1 MLNVPDTEI
10 KEGQFNLLLGNF
22 EGPIDLLL
30 VLARS
35 QKVDLSDISISELA
49 DQYINFINQYRNI
62 HIEIAA
68 DYLVMAAWLT
78 YLKSRLLL
86 PKEEK
91 TDEYTAD
98 ELEEALKYQLQRL
111 EAFQN
116 ISKIIYSRPLVNRD
130 VFYGGSSEGLK
141 VKYNINY
148 TSNLYDLLKSYSQIL
163 KSNEQV
169 KQLTIEY
176 SELYSV
182 DQAVK
187 RLKGIFGNITEWTNF
202 LNVIPNLIKANKTIN
217 KSIISSNFV
226 ASLELS
232 KNGFVDL
239 KQDERTS
246 RAGWTAHAL
255 PFENTE
261 NKPLVSIVLDDMGLN
276 RLHSD
281 LSLIHI

>member
-10 KEGQFNLLLGNF
+10 KEGQFNLLLDNF

-217 KSIISSNFV
+217 KSIISSNFC
-226 ASLELS
+226 LLY
-232 KNGFVDL
+232 
-239 KQDERTS
+239 TS
-246 RAGWTAHAL
+246 DAA
-255 PFENTE
+255 
-261 NKPLVSIVLDDMGLN
+261 DDP
-276 RLHSD
+276 
-281 LSLIHI
+281 

>member
-1 MLNVPDTEI
+1 MLNVPDTKI
-10 KEGQFNLLLGNF
+10 KEGQFNLLLDNF

-130 VFYGGSSEGLK
+130 VFYGGSTEGLK

-232 KNGFVDL
+232 KNGFIDL
-239 KQDERTS
+239 KQDIEK
-246 RAGWTAHAL
+246 
-255 PFENTE
+255 F
-261 NKPLVSIVLDDMGLN
+261 
-276 RLHSD
+276 
-281 LSLIHI
+281 LSHEK

>member
-10 KEGQFNLLLGNF
+10 KEGQFNLLLDNF

-91 TDEYTAD
+91 TDDYTAD

-116 ISKIIYSRPLVNRD
+116 ISKIIYSRPLINRD

-202 LNVIPNLIKANKTIN
+202 LNVIPNLIKTNKTIN

-232 KNGFVDL
+232 KNGLIDL
-239 KQDERTS
+239 KQDES
-246 RAGWTAHAL
+246 FGNIYIK
-255 PFENTE
+255 FNQ
-261 NKPLVSIVLDDMGLN
+261 NG
-276 RLHSD
+276 
-281 LSLIHI
+281 

>member
-1 MLNVPDTEI
+1 MQEIHKENQDTG
-10 KEGQFNLLLGNF
+10 KFHLLLNNF

-49 DQYINFINQYRNI
+49 DQYIHFINHYRHI

-78 YLKSRLLL
+78 YLKSRLLI

-91 TDEYTAD
+91 TEEHSAED
-98 ELEEALKYQLQRL
+98 LEKALRFQLQRL
-111 EAFQN
+111 EQFQK
-116 ISKIIYSRPLVNRD
+116 ISKLLYSKPLINRD
-130 VFYGGSSEGLK
+130 IFYGGSTEGLK

-148 TSNLYDLLKSYSQIL
+148 TSNLFDLLKSYSFIL
-163 KSNEQV
+163 KSNDQV
-169 KQLTIEY
+169 KNLTIES

-182 DQAVK
+182 DEAIK
-187 RLKGIFGNITEWTNF
+187 RMKQIFGSFIEWTDF
-202 LNVIPNLIKANKTIN
+202 LKLIPNLYKSNKIIN

-232 KNGFVDL
+232 KNGFIEV
-239 KQDERTS
+239 KQDETFGNIYIRS
-246 RAGWTAHAL
+246 K
-255 PFENTE
+255 N
-261 NKPLVSIVLDDMGLN
+261 
-276 RLHSD
+276 
-281 LSLIHI
+281 

>member
-10 KEGQFNLLLGNF
+10 KEGQFNLLLDNF

-130 VFYGGSSEGLK
+130 VFYGGSTEGLK

-182 DQAVK
+182 DLAVK
-187 RLKGIFGNITEWTNF
+187 RLTGIFGNITEWTNF

-232 KNGFVDL
+232 KNGFINL
-239 KQDERTS
+239 KQVES
-246 RAGWTAHAL
+246 FANIYIK
-255 PFENTE
+255 FNQNE
-261 NKPLVSIVLDDMGLN
+261 
-276 RLHSD
+276 
-281 LSLIHI
+281 

>member
-10 KEGQFNLLLGNF
+10 KEGQFNLLLDNF

-148 TSNLYDLLKSYSQIL
+148 TSNLYDLLKTYSQIL

-202 LNVIPNLIKANKTIN
+202 LNIIPNLIKANNTIN
-217 KSIISSNFV
+217 K
-226 ASLELS
+226 
-232 KNGFVDL
+232 
-239 KQDERTS
+239 
-246 RAGWTAHAL
+246 
-255 PFENTE
+255 
-261 NKPLVSIVLDDMGLN
+261 
-276 RLHSD
+276 
-281 LSLIHI
+281 

>member
-1 MLNVPDTEI
+1 MLEI
-10 KEGQFNLLLGNF
+10 IENNDNLNQFNLSLDKF

-35 QKVDLSDISISELA
+35 QKVDLSEISISELA
-49 DQYINFINQYRNI
+49 DQYVKFINEYRNI

-91 TDEYTAD
+91 LEEHSAD
-98 ELEEALKYQLQRL
+98 ELEKALRYQLQRL
-111 EAFQN
+111 ESFQN
-116 ISKIIYSRPLVNRD
+116 ISKILYSRSIINRD

-148 TSNLYDLLKSYSQIL
+148 TSNLFDLLKSYSQIL
-163 KSNEQV
+163 KSKDQIKN
-169 KQLTIEY
+169 LTIEY

-182 DQAVK
+182 DQAIK
-187 RLKGIFGNITEWTNF
+187 RMREIFGTINEWTNF
-202 LNVIPNLIKANKTIN
+202 LNIIPSLFNDKKTIN

-232 KNGFVDL
+232 KNGFIDV
-239 KQDERTS
+239 KQDKTFGNIYIKLRS
-246 RAGWTAHAL
+246 NG
-255 PFENTE
+255 
-261 NKPLVSIVLDDMGLN
+261 K
-276 RLHSD
+276 
-281 LSLIHI
+281 

>member
-10 KEGQFNLLLGNF
+10 KEGQFNLLLDNF

-49 DQYINFINQYRNI
+49 DQYINFINEYRNI

-232 KNGFVDL
+232 KNGFIDL
-239 KQDERTS
+239 
-246 RAGWTAHAL
+246 
-255 PFENTE
+255 
-261 NKPLVSIVLDDMGLN
+261 
-276 RLHSD
+276 
-281 LSLIHI
+281 

>member
-1 MLNVPDTEI
+1 MSEI
-10 KEGQFNLLLGNF
+10 LMQEKNFNKFHLLLDNF

-30 VLARS
+30 VLART

-49 DQYINFINQYRNI
+49 DQYIKFINEYRNV

-91 TDEYTAD
+91 TEEHSAED
-98 ELEEALKYQLQRL
+98 LEKALRYQLQRL
-111 EAFQN
+111 ESFQN
-116 ISKIIYSRPLVNRD
+116 ISKILYSRPLINRD
-130 VFYGGSSEGLK
+130 IFYGGASEGLK

-163 KSNEQV
+163 KSKDQIKN
-169 KQLTIEY
+169 LTIEY

-182 DQAVK
+182 DQAIK
-187 RLKGIFGNITEWTNF
+187 RMREIFGTISEWTNF
-202 LNVIPNLIKANKTIN
+202 LNIIPRLIKDKNIIN

-232 KNGFVDL
+232 KNGFIDVKQEITFGNIYIKL
-239 KQDERTS
+239 K
-246 RAGWTAHAL
+246 
-255 PFENTE
+255 N
-261 NKPLVSIVLDDMGLN
+261 
-276 RLHSD
+276 
-281 LSLIHI
+281 